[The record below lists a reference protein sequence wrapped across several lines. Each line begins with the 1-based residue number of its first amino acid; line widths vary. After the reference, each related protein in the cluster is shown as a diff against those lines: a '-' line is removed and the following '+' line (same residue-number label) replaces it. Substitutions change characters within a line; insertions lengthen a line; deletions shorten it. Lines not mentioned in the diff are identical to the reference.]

1 MERENN
7 KVVDATYNDIVIMSL
22 NAEHWS
28 GHELLS
34 ELEPLQAHAHI
45 FINEGDHLGSA
56 GLIPSL
62 NIICQL
68 LYFLGFTYQIIH
80 TFDVIQ

>member
-1 MERENN
+1 MATFNIWRERIIWLLMQHTM
-7 KVVDATYNDIVIMSL
+7 VMSL

-28 GHELLS
+28 GHELLC

-62 NIICQL
+62 NIINC
-68 LYFLGFTYQIIH
+68 Y
-80 TFDVIQ
+80 TF